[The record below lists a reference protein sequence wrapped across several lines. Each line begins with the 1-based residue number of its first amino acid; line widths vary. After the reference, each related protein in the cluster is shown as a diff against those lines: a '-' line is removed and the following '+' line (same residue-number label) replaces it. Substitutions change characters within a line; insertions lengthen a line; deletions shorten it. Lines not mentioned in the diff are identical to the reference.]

1 MEIVELT
8 ALCKLQQFD
17 ELTIDLQYIRRTNLR
32 QTTLPLSGL
41 IAPAN
46 N

>member
-17 ELTIDLQYIRRTNLR
+17 ELTIDLQYIRNKSSV